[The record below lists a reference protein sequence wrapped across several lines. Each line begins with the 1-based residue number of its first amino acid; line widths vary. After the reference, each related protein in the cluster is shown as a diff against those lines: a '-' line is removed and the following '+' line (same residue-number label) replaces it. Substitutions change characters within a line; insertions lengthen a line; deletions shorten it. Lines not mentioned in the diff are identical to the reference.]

1 MPDQSEQQRR
11 LGQDPEQFPI
21 HTLEELQAVTRD
33 LLSQARLNVDIMTR
47 DLDRRIYDDDDCLAA
62 IRAIAVRHR
71 KARIRILAR
80 ELDTPIRHDHRLIE
94 LARRLSSFIEIRR
107 LGEDHKDYNEA
118 FLLADGTGVIHRSQ
132 ANRFEGWA
140 SYHQPLKAR
149 ELQKMFDEAWAQ
161 AIVDPNMRRLHI

>member
-1 MPDQSEQQRR
+1 MPDQPEQRR
-11 LGQDPEQFPI
+11 LGHDADQFPI
-21 HTLEELQAVTRD
+21 RTLEELRAVSQD
-33 LLSQARLNVDIMTR
+33 LLEQARLTVDVMTR

-62 IRAIAVRHR
+62 LRAIAVRHR

-80 ELDTPIRHDHRLIE
+80 ELDTAIRHDHRLIE

-118 FLLADGTGVIHRSQ
+118 FLLADGTGVIYRGQ

-149 ELQKMFDEAWAQ
+149 ELQKMFDEAWEQ